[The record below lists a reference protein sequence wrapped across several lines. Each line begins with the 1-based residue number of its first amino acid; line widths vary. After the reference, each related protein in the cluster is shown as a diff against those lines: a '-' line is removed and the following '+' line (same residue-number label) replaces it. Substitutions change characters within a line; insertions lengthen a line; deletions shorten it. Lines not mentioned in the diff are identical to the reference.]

1 MYLINKLTSPGV
13 IKTIKI
19 TEEVVKITLSNGSIL
34 TYIAD
39 RVGLYEESIPKQEQY
54 GCNHDE

>member
-13 IKTIKI
+13 IKAIKI
-19 TEEVVKITLSNGSIL
+19 TGETVKITLSNGSIL

-39 RVGLYEESIPKQEQY
+39 RVGLYAESIPKQEQY
-54 GCNHDE
+54 GGHNG